1 MGTGVV
7 QRQIGLRRRCGVLH
21 AAKHKIAHGDLGVF
35 IPGIGHAQFLAEKAH
50 HLRRVAKGALA
61 IVLSAGRHIP
71 LHWET
76 IHHLR
81 ALAELSDHQGHQVG
95 RVRLVLQPVIGYGA
109 CRLITGGQERAIGQ
123 RKIGLRHGHGHF
135 CRGLFVRCVKAR
147 EPVAR
152 VFVLTL
158 APHLHRFVR

>member
-1 MGTGVV
+1 MPPNTKS
-7 QRQIGLRRRCGVLH
+7 LT
-21 AAKHKIAHGDLGVF
+21 GDLGVF

-95 RVRLVLQPVIGYGA
+95 RVRLVLQPVIGDRCQPPHHGWWTRA
-109 CRLITGGQERAIGQ
+109 CHWTAQNRAAA
-123 RKIGLRHGHGHF
+123 RSRSFLSW
-135 CRGLFVRCVKAR
+135 LFVRCVKAG

-158 APHLHRFVR
+158 APDLQPVSVDKRHPG